1 MSAIIIFLVIFVQ
14 KKCKD
19 FYLWYNSAS
28 VYIPLNI
35 NKTSQYC
42 LNFCLDKYPVAH
54 NFKLTITDT

>member
-14 KKCKD
+14 KKFKD

-35 NKTSQYC
+35 NKMRVNIV
-42 LNFCLDKYPVAH
+42 LIFV
-54 NFKLTITDT
+54 LTNIL